1 MAPIRKGVTEFIRAG
16 KSLFEMTNLSP
27 EEDQAIQ
34 PLVSPPHEVRIV
46 YGQPLRHM
54 LPFRLLNQY
63 RHPQGVVLYVSFRIS
78 NGWAAHPSNLLNR
91 AGPVFIS
98 LTQLFPDL
106 SRYRSLLLFA

>member
-16 KSLFEMTNLSP
+16 KSLFEMTNLSE

-46 YGQPLRHM
+46 YGQSLR
-54 LPFRLLNQY
+54 
-63 RHPQGVVLYVSFRIS
+63 QGVVLYISFRIS
-78 NGWAAHPSNLLNR
+78 NGWAARPSNLLNR
-91 AGPVFIS
+91 VRPVFIS